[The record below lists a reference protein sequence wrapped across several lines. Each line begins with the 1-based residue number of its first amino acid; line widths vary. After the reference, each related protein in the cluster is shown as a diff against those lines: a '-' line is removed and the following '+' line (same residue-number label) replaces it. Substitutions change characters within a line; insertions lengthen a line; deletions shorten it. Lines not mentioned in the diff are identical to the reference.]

1 MDALVAGEAMKRH
14 LIERKKK
21 PLSEE
26 DAAMVMHAW
35 RDSSDGEIVSRL
47 SGEDVDGRSLKRLQ
61 RDEWLNDIF

>member
-1 MDALVAGEAMKRH
+1 MKRH

-26 DAAMVMHAW
+26 DSAMVMHAC
-35 RDSSDGEIVSRL
+35 RDCSDGEIVSRL